1 MVILENIINNYLGTV
16 VFISHDESF
25 LHKICLLRII
35 LKKFAGEEK
44 SHFLFGKRKATR
56 AKGED

>member
-16 VFISHDESF
+16 VSHDESF